1 MPKRNAAAARPRKMH
16 KRRAAVYIRVSTEG
30 QRDEGYS
37 IDAQKELLSAYC
49 TSREIKAR
57 EFYID
62 GGFTGSN
69 IDRPAMQ
76 KLIEDIRR
84 GEISHVI
91 VYKLDR
97 LSRSQKDTLYLI
109 EDVFNPAGVTFISMN
124 ENMDT
129 STPIGRAMLGIMS
142 AFAQLERETIRERTR
157 LGMQE
162 RVKNGFWPGGGKIP
176 FGYDYDRAQGILV
189 PNSDAETVRRA
200 YDLYLAGYSTDRIAE
215 MLGLRYEHLALQI
228 LKRKTNAGFIV
239 YNGVEYKGRHE
250 PIISLETYEKTMAAM
265 RERSR
270 KPASGGGYLLT
281 GLLVCGKCGA
291 KMRYQ
296 KWGKT
301 DCKIVCYSADKAKR
315 HLIRDPNC
323 ENKRHSAWEIE
334 DIVLKD
340 LFSLSVKKE
349 EPEKK
354 TESVLEMLKNQE
366 GTAKAKLRRLYDLY
380 GDSGDEMLL
389 EAITAQ
395 KKTLAVLSDRIR
407 DEQDVEKKAAEA
419 DKTRQEIREVRESWP
434 LLSMREK
441 KKVVRSC
448 VEKIVITDDVVDVY
462 YTFET

>member
-1 MPKRNAAAARPRKMH
+1 MRKE
-16 KRRAAVYIRVSTEG
+16 KRAAIYIRVSTEG

-37 IDAQKELLSAYC
+37 IDAQTELLTAYC

-62 GGFTGSN
+62 GGFSGSN
-69 IDRPAMQ
+69 IERPAMMR
-76 KLIEDIRR
+76 LIEDIKR

-157 LGMQE
+157 MGMQE
-162 RVKNGFWPGGGKIP
+162 RVKNGYWPGGGKIP
-176 FGYDYDRAQGILV
+176 FGYDYDRQKGILV
-189 PNSDAETVRRA
+189 PNADAETVRKA
-200 YDLYLAGYSTDRIAE
+200 YDLYLAGYSTDRIAQL
-215 MLGLRYEHLALQI
+215 LGLRYEHLALQI
-228 LKRKTNAGFIV
+228 LKRKTNAGYIV

-250 PIISLETYEKTMAAM
+250 PIISLETYEKTMQSM
-265 RERSR
+265 RERAR
-270 KPASGGGYLLT
+270 KPVSGGNYLLT

-301 DCKIVCYSADKAKR
+301 DCKIICYSADKSKR
-315 HLIRDPNC
+315 HLMRDPNC
-323 ENKRHSAWEIE
+323 DNKRHSAWEIE
-334 DIVLKD
+334 EIVLED
-340 LFSLSVKKE
+340 LFSLGVDRGEEKE
-349 EPEKK
+349 TEA
-354 TESVLEMLKNQE
+354 ESVAQLLKAQE
-366 GTAKAKLRRLYDLY
+366 NAARTKLRRLYDLY
-380 GDSGDEMLL
+380 GDSGDELLL
-389 EAITAQ
+389 EAIAAQ
-395 KKTLAVLSDRIR
+395 KETLALLKAKIGT
-407 DEQDVEKKAAEA
+407 EEELQKKAAEVRET
-419 DKTRQEIREVRESWP
+419 KEKIGEIKESWP

-441 KKVVRSC
+441 QRVVRSC
-448 VEKIVITDDVVDVY
+448 VEKIVITDDTVDVY
-462 YTFET
+462 YTFES